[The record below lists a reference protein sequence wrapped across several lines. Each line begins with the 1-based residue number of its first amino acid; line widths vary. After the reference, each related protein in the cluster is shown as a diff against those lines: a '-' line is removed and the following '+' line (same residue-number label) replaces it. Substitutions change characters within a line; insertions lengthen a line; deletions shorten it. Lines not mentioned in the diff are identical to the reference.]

1 MGISATDFAL
11 KKANDFKRSSFFS
24 NSGDS
29 RSQSNPE
36 GVPPPNN
43 RNLSS
48 DDAMSDDYQ
57 TSKVND
63 GKGGNILTAQE

>member
-48 DDAMSDDYQ
+48 DDAMSDDY
-57 TSKVND
+57 
-63 GKGGNILTAQE
+63 